1 MLGELLV
8 IEGLAFGAVSAYLGS
23 RWHPGAGW
31 SQRATWAILMCGMG
45 VSVIASAADPVL
57 WVCIVSTA
65 VLIIGAAAGLLLA
78 VGHAPECVQRV
89 TGWGGLGG

>member
-1 MLGELLV
+1 MGELLV
-8 IEGLAFGAVSAYLGS
+8 FEGLAFGVVSAYLGS

-65 VLIIGAAAGLLLA
+65 VLLIVAASGLLLLA
-78 VGHAPECVQRV
+78 GRAPACVRRV
-89 TGWGGLGG
+89 TGWGELM